1 MVEKWI
7 VCDPEILLGK
17 PIIKG
22 TRISVATI
30 IQCVASGMTIDDI
43 LRGYPTL
50 TKEGVLAA
58 LEFAAQQMAGE
69 EMRIMEK
76 A

>member
-1 MVEKWI
+1 
-7 VCDPEILLGK
+7 
-17 PIIKG
+17 
-22 TRISVATI
+22 
-30 IQCVASGMTIDDI
+30 MTVDDI
-43 LRGYPTL
+43 LRGYPSL

-69 EMRIMEK
+69 EMRITEK

>member
-7 VCDPEILLGK
+7 VSDPQILSGK

-22 TRISVATI
+22 TRISIAVI
-30 IQCVASGMTIDDI
+30 LQCIASGMTIDDI
-43 LRGYPTL
+43 LRGYPSL

-58 LEFAAQQMAGE
+58 VEFAAQQMAGE